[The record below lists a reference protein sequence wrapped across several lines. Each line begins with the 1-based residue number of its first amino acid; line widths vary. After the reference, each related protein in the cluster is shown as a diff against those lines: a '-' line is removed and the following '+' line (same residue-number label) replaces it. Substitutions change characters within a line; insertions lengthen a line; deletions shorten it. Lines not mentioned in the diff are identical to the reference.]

1 MMSSQTS
8 PGHVT
13 WFVPAPGAY
22 IVYVIRF
29 GRIEAV

>member
-1 MMSSQTS
+1 MNQTS

-22 IVYVIRF
+22 IVYVIRLN
-29 GRIEAV
+29 GRIEAT